1 MLRFQLIKTDC
12 VHFFRIRKSYIAFK
26 IISNW
31 SITAVI
37 IDLKKRGSRIVGDI
51 KIKTAI
57 PGPKSMEL
65 IERKEKHVPVGPF
78 NTIKSFA
85 EKGEGA
91 LLTDVD
97 GNTFID
103 FAGAIGTL
111 NVGHCPPGVVSALHE
126 QIDRY
131 LHPCFHVMMY
141 EPYIELAELLN
152 KITPGNHEKKTFFLS
167 SGAEAVENAIKIAR
181 KYSGRKGVI
190 SFERGFH
197 GRTYMAMSLTSKVK
211 PYKYQFGPFAPETY
225 KWPYPVY
232 SQEKNMGPAEL
243 DAYMLKKFETFF
255 LSEVPGTEIAA
266 VIMEPIQGEG
276 GFNIPSRSF
285 VQGVKRICE
294 QYGILFIAD
303 EIQTGFGRT
312 GKMFAMEHYGVTPD
326 MMTMS
331 KSIAAGLP
339 ISAVT
344 GRAEIM
350 DSAGIGEIGG
360 TYGGSP
366 LGCVAAIEVV
376 KMIEEQKLLERAN
389 LFGEKFQERFGNL
402 AKRFPEMGDIRSL
415 GAMCAIEFF
424 DENDKPDGQIVREI
438 LAKSHRRG
446 LILMSAGLYGN
457 VIRLLAPLVITDGQI
472 EEGFDVLESVIAE
485 CCQQ

>member
-1 MLRFQLIKTDC
+1 
-12 VHFFRIRKSYIAFK
+12 
-26 IISNW
+26 
-31 SITAVI
+31 
-37 IDLKKRGSRIVGDI
+37 VGDI

-57 PGPKSMEL
+57 PGPKAKAL
-65 IERKEKHVPVGPF
+65 LERKEKNIPVGPF

-85 EKGEGA
+85 ESGEGA

-111 NVGHCPPGVVSALHE
+111 NVGHCPPEVVNALHE

-141 EPYIELAELLN
+141 EPYIELAEVLN
-152 KITPGNHEKKTFFLS
+152 NITPGDHDKKTFFLS
-167 SGAEAVENAIKIAR
+167 TGAEAVENAIKIAR
-181 KYSGRKGVI
+181 KFSGRKGII
-190 SFERGFH
+190 SFERAFH

-232 SQEKNMGPAEL
+232 SQEKSMSPDQL
-243 DAYMLKKFETFF
+243 DAYILKKFETFF
-255 LSEVPGTEIAA
+255 QSEVPGTEIAA

-276 GFNIPSRSF
+276 GFNIPSKPF
-285 VQGVKRICE
+285 VQGVKKICE
-294 QYGILFIAD
+294 KYGILFIAD

-312 GKMFAMEHYGVTPD
+312 GNMFAMEHYGVIPD
-326 MMTMS
+326 LMTMS

-376 KMIEEQKLLERAN
+376 KMIEGQKLLEKAN
-389 LFGEKFQERFGNL
+389 FFGDKFQERFGGL
-402 AKRFPEMGDIRSL
+402 AKQFSEIGDIRSL

-424 DENDKPDGQIVREI
+424 DENGLPNGQIVKEV
-438 LAKSHRRG
+438 LAKAHQRG

-457 VIRLLAPLVITDGQI
+457 VIRLLAPLVITDGQM
-472 EEGFDVLESVIAE
+472 EEGFDVLESVIFE
-485 CCQQ
+485 CCKQQEG

>member
-1 MLRFQLIKTDC
+1 
-12 VHFFRIRKSYIAFK
+12 
-26 IISNW
+26 
-31 SITAVI
+31 
-37 IDLKKRGSRIVGDI
+37 VGDI
-51 KIKTAI
+51 NIKTAI
-57 PGPKSMEL
+57 PGPMARAL
-65 IERKEKHVPVGPF
+65 LERKEKNVPVGPF
-78 NTIKSFA
+78 NTIKTFA

-91 LLTDVD
+91 LLKDVD

-111 NVGHCPPGVVSALHE
+111 NVGHCPPTVVKALHE

-141 EPYIELAELLN
+141 EPYIELAEMLN
-152 KITPGNHEKKTFFLS
+152 NLTPGTHDKKTFFLS

-181 KYSGRKGVI
+181 KFSGRKGII

-232 SQEKNMGPAEL
+232 SQETSMAPEEL
-243 DAYMLKKFETFF
+243 DAYLLKKFETFF
-255 LSEVPGTEIAA
+255 LSEVPATEIAA
-266 VIMEPIQGEG
+266 VILEPVQGEG
-276 GFNIPSRSF
+276 GFNIPSKAF
-285 VQGVKRICE
+285 VQGVKKICE
-294 QYGILFIAD
+294 KYGILFIAD

-312 GKMFAMEHYGVTPD
+312 GKMFAMEHYGVVPD
-326 MMTMS
+326 LMTMS

-360 TYGGSP
+360 TFGGSP
-366 LGCVAAIEVV
+366 LGCIAAIEVV
-376 KMIEEQKLLERAN
+376 KMIVEQKLLEKAN
-389 LFGEKFQERFGNL
+389 SFGEKFQERFGKL
-402 AKRFPEMGDIRSL
+402 ACRFNVIGDVRSV

-424 DENDKPDGQIVREI
+424 DGEGRPNSQLVQDI
-438 LAKSHRRG
+438 LKKAHERG

-457 VIRLLAPLVITDGQI
+457 VIRLLAPLVITNDQI
-472 EEGFDVLESVIAE
+472 EEGFEVLEAAIVES
-485 CCQQ
+485 CQQ

>member
-1 MLRFQLIKTDC
+1 M
-12 VHFFRIRKSYIAFK
+12 
-26 IISNW
+26 
-31 SITAVI
+31 
-37 IDLKKRGSRIVGDI
+37 GDI

-57 PGPKSMEL
+57 PGPKAKAL
-65 IERKEKHVPVGPF
+65 LERKEKNIPVGPF

-85 EKGEGA
+85 ESGEGA

-111 NVGHCPPGVVSALHE
+111 NVGHCPPEVVNALHE

-141 EPYIELAELLN
+141 EPYIELAEVLN
-152 KITPGNHEKKTFFLS
+152 NITPGDHDKKTFFLS
-167 SGAEAVENAIKIAR
+167 TGAEAVENAIKIAR
-181 KYSGRKGVI
+181 KFSGRKGII
-190 SFERGFH
+190 SFERAFH

-232 SQEKNMGPAEL
+232 SQEKSMSPDQL
-243 DAYMLKKFETFF
+243 DAYILKKFETFF
-255 LSEVPGTEIAA
+255 QSEVPGTEIAA

-276 GFNIPSRSF
+276 GFNIPSKPF
-285 VQGVKRICE
+285 VQGVKKICE
-294 QYGILFIAD
+294 KYGILFIAD

-312 GKMFAMEHYGVTPD
+312 GKMFAMEHYGVIPD
-326 MMTMS
+326 LMTMS

-376 KMIEEQKLLERAN
+376 KMIEEQKLLEKAN
-389 LFGEKFQERFGNL
+389 FFGDKFQERFGGL
-402 AKRFPEMGDIRSL
+402 AKQFSEIGDIRSL

-424 DENDKPDGQIVREI
+424 DENGLPNGQIVKEV
-438 LAKSHRRG
+438 LAKAHQRG
-446 LILMSAGLYGN
+446 LILMSAGFYGN
-457 VIRLLAPLVITDGQI
+457 VIRLLAPLVITDGQM
-472 EEGFDVLESVIAE
+472 EEGFDVLESVIFE
-485 CCQQ
+485 CCKQQEG

>member
-1 MLRFQLIKTDC
+1 
-12 VHFFRIRKSYIAFK
+12 VGAIR
-26 IISNW
+26 
-31 SITAVI
+31 
-37 IDLKKRGSRIVGDI
+37 
-51 KIKTAI
+51 IKTAI
-57 PGPKSMEL
+57 PGPKAKAL
-65 IERKEKHVPVGPF
+65 LERKEKNIPGGPF

-85 EKGEGA
+85 ESGEGA

-97 GNTFID
+97 GNRFID

-111 NVGHCPPGVVSALHE
+111 NVGHCPLEVVTALHK

-152 KITPGNHEKKTFFLS
+152 DITPGDHDKKTFFLS
-167 SGAEAVENAIKIAR
+167 SGAEAVENAVKIAR
-181 KYSGRKGVI
+181 KFSGRKGII
-190 SFERGFH
+190 SFERAFH

-232 SQEKNMGPAEL
+232 SQEKSMSPEKL
-243 DAYMLKKFETFF
+243 DASILKKFELFF
-255 LSEVPGTEIAA
+255 QSEVPGTEIAA
-266 VIMEPIQGEG
+266 VIMEPVQGEG
-276 GFNIPSRSF
+276 GFNIPSKTF
-285 VQGVKRICE
+285 VQAVKKICE

-312 GKMFAMEHYGVTPD
+312 GKLFAMEHFGVVPD
-326 MMTMS
+326 LITMS

-350 DSAGIGEIGG
+350 DSAGVGEIGG

-376 KMIEEQKLLERAN
+376 KMIQEQNLLEKAI
-389 LFGEKFQERFGNL
+389 LFGEKFQERFGTL
-402 AKRFPEMGDIRSL
+402 LKQFSEIGEIRSL
-415 GAMCAIEFF
+415 GAMCALEFF
-424 DENDKPDGQIVREI
+424 DQTGQPNGQIVKEI
-438 LAKSHRRG
+438 LAKAHQRG

-457 VIRLLAPLVITDGQI
+457 VIRLLAPLVITDEQR
-472 EEGFDVLESVIAE
+472 EEGFDVLESVIFE
-485 CCQQ
+485 CCKQQEG